1 MKGELPVVGGRV
13 PHVVFDKL
21 QALCQE
27 TGQSHSDVLREALAA
42 YLGVHTP
49 ESAQSLDKRIAAL
62 ERKVNKL
69 VQLV

>member
-13 PHVVFDKL
+13 PHLIFDKL
-21 QALCQE
+21 QILCQE
-27 TGQSHSDVLREALAA
+27 TGQSQSDVLREALAL
-42 YLGVHTP
+42 YLNINTP
-49 ESAQSLDKRIAAL
+49 ESAQSLDKRVATL